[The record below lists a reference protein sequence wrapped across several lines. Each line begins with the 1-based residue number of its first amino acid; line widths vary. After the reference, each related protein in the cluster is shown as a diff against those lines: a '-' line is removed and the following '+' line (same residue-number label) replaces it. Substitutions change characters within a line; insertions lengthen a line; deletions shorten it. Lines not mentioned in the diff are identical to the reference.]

1 MIEIKPSSTL
11 TWHFAETPFAVAVIS
26 ASPVLFPVT
35 FPPFTVATVGLEVAH
50 VTFLFAP
57 TIAGISFIALPVPLV
72 LNCISLRLNESALS
86 FTVILQ
92 TDDFPF
98 AVAIMSVVPA
108 ATEVTFPV
116 ASTVATFV
124 FLLLHSVSLLAPF
137 TVAFNCIVFPLDVAS
152 AFSEAGAQ

>member
-1 MIEIKPSSTL
+1 M
-11 TWHFAETPFAVAVIS
+11 
-26 ASPVLFPVT
+26 
-35 FPPFTVATVGLEVAH
+35 
-50 VTFLFAP
+50 

-124 FLLLHSVSLLAPF
+124 FLLY
-137 TVAFNCIVFPLDVAS
+137 
-152 AFSEAGAQ
+152 